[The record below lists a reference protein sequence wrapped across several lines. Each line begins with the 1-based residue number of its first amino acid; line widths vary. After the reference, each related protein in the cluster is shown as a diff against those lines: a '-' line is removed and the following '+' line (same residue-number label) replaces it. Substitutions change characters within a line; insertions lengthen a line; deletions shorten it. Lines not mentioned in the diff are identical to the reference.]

1 MNASSL
7 RTSLALFALAL
18 VAATLASAAE
28 YPDKPVVLVVPFPP
42 GGGGDTLA
50 RTVMPRVSQE
60 LGQPIVIENKPGAGG
75 NIGSAG
81 VARAPADGYVLLYG
95 TNGTHAINQTLYRKP
110 GFDAEKDF
118 APVSRLT
125 EIPAVLVVNPSLLP
139 VKTVPELVAY
149 LKANP
154 GKVSFASAGNGTT
167 SHLAGVMFGTMA
179 GVDIQHVPYKGGAQA
194 ITDVM
199 GGQVAMMIDVMPNVY
214 PHIKSGKVRALAIST
229 AGRSPAA
236 PELPAIAEAVPG
248 FEVTAW
254 DALFAPA
261 GTPRPIVDK
270 LNAAVRKALEDP
282 ATKETLLARGTVT
295 VAGSPDDLA
304 GWVTAENARWGK
316 VVKQIGAQVD

>member
-1 MNASSL
+1 
-7 RTSLALFALAL
+7 
-18 VAATLASAAE
+18 
-28 YPDKPVVLVVPFPP
+28 VVPFAP
-42 GGGGDTLA
+42 GGASDALGRLVGQKLA
-50 RTVMPRVSQE
+50 ER

-261 GTPRPIVDK
+261 GTPKPIVDK
-270 LNAAVRKALEDP
+270 LNVAVRKALEDP
-282 ATKETLLARGTVT
+282 AIKEALLARGTVT
-295 VAGSPDDLA
+295 VAGSPEDLA